1 MDRDEIVS
9 NLKSFGD
16 MVVKKSKPVINS
28 AARFV
33 ANATDDSQHP
43 TNHSN
48 VRVDVLSL
56 SHKKVYT
63 VTDTSMNL
71 VKGGTLNL
79 TKATGGLT
87 KFKLNLSWTGG
98 ADLDVSA
105 FVLNDQGKRTDVCFY
120 NNLTA
125 PGLTHSGDLRDGG
138 EEEIDIDTEKLTAGR
153 VVVAMTSH
161 SALASDATKRGTP
174 ITFGR
179 AANPVAKLINPAT
192 GEVLVTCDLGEDA
205 TLSTALEF
213 VEIYKREDGAYIF
226 KNLSNPLGT
235 DAFGLA
241 EMDKKYPA

>member
-1 MDRDEIVS
+1 MFEDAIIKARK
-9 NLKSFGD
+9 L
-16 MVVKKSKPVINS
+16 VVAGVEASIPVINS
-28 AARFV
+28 AAQYV
-33 ANATDDSQHP
+33 ANATATPAQSQ
-43 TNHSN
+43 N
-48 VRVDVLSL
+48 RVDPISL
-56 SHKKVYT
+56 SNKKAYT
-63 VTDTSMNL
+63 MTDTTLNL

-87 KFKLNLSWTGG
+87 EFLLNLSWTGG

-105 FVLNDQGKRTDVCFY
+105 FVLNDAGKRVDICYY

-125 PGLTHSGDLRDGG
+125 PGLKHSGDLRDGG
-138 EEEIDIDTEKLTAGR
+138 EEEITIDTNALTAGR

-161 SALASDATKRGTP
+161 NASATDETKRGNP
-174 ITFGR
+174 ILFG
-179 AANPVAKLINPAT
+179 AAATPVAKLINPKN
-192 GEVLVTCDLGEDA
+192 GQVLVQCNLGEDA
-205 TLSTALEF
+205 TLSTAMEF